1 MADKP
6 VLKNLLHVSS
16 IGIHLVACTFAGLA
30 IGYGIDKLLNTSP
43 WFTIGF
49 LILGI
54 IAGFREIIRLAKK
67 KFDEDDDKK
76 NL

>member
-6 VLKNLLHVSS
+6 ILKNLLHVSS
-16 IGIHLVACTFAGLA
+16 IGIHMVACTFAGLA
-30 IGYGIDKLLNTSP
+30 IGYGIDKLFNTP
-43 WFTIGF
+43 TWFTIIF

-54 IAGFREIIRLAKK
+54 IAGFVELIRLAKR

>member
-6 VLKNLLHVSS
+6 ILKNLFHASS
-16 IGIHLVACTFAGLA
+16 IGIHLVVCTFAGLA
-30 IGYGIDKLLNTSP
+30 IGYGIDKLFNTSP
-43 WFTIGF
+43 WFTIVF

-67 KFDEDDDKK
+67 KFDENDDKK

>member
-6 VLKNLLHVSS
+6 VFKNLLNVSS
-16 IGIHLVACTFAGLA
+16 IGIHMVACTFAGLA
-30 IGYGIDKLLNTSP
+30 IGYGIDKLFNSSP
-43 WFTIGF
+43 WFTIIF

-54 IAGFREIIRLAKK
+54 IAGFVELIRLAKR
-67 KFDEDDDKK
+67 KFDEDDDKE